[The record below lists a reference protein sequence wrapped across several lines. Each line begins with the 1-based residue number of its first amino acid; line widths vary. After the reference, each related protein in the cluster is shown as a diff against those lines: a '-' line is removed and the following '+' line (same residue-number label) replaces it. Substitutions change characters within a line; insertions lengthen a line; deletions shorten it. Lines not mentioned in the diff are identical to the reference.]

1 MCSRYYVDPDMMEE
15 IIKVVQKIDHG
26 RNNQS
31 DTKNRS
37 ENPSNAKRY
46 PSDRCGTSHWT
57 DGI

>member
-1 MCSRYYVDPDMMEE
+1 MCSRYYVDPYD
-15 IIKVVQKIDHG
+15 G

-31 DTKNRS
+31 GTKNRS